1 MLTAPEM
8 APSHQ
13 DLPLSLLSCPATDSH
28 PCPPALTIPT
38 HTGHISPS
46 HLVSSICHITPCP
59 PHHQPSPSQDT
70 LQQSRSLTEQ
80 PEQRTSPSL
89 PQLPVFP
96 PPTSTPVDIYLKKKF
111 TFEAKTH
118 VGAGCW
124 EEGAFSVHAVQTLQ
138 QAALSQLGS
147 LHTNVASLLTCY
159 LKPVPRLAH
168 SGFRLRSWSHQGW
181 AVSLSPA
188 QCQVPPQQS
197 SCLLHVR
204 PAHSV
209 TAGSVLLLNLRR
221 LIP

>member
-96 PPTSTPVDIYLKKKF
+96 PPTSTPVDIYLKKN
-111 TFEAKTH
+111 
-118 VGAGCW
+118 
-124 EEGAFSVHAVQTLQ
+124 SP
-138 QAALSQLGS
+138 
-147 LHTNVASLLTCY
+147 
-159 LKPVPRLAH
+159 LKPKLMWGLDAGKRGPFLSMLSRHSSKQHYLSLAP
-168 SGFRLRSWSHQGW
+168 STQTWLPS
-181 AVSLSPA
+181 
-188 QCQVPPQQS
+188 
-197 SCLLHVR
+197 
-204 PAHSV
+204 
-209 TAGSVLLLNLRR
+209 
-221 LIP
+221 